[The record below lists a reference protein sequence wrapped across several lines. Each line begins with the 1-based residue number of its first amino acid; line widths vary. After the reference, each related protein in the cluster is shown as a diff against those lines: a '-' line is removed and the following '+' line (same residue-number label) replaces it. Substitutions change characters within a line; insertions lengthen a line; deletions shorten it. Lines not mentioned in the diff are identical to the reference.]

1 MSLHIPG
8 KMPILN
14 KGQREAQS
22 EEYDL
27 DHWIICNS
35 NVEKSKR
42 WSLKNSV
49 GYSET
54 YCCALQTLE

>member
-1 MSLHIPG
+1 
-8 KMPILN
+8 MPILN

-42 WSLKNSV
+42 WSLINSV

-54 YCCALQTLE
+54 YCCALQTSE